1 MTDKDLLGQIQLLI
15 MDVDGVLTDG
25 GIILHSDGTESK
37 RFHVMDGH
45 RIKMWQRAGGQ
56 TAIISG
62 RQTQVT
68 TDRAEQL
75 GITHILQG
83 CLEKLP
89 AFESLLEK
97 TGMRPE
103 QVAYIGDDL
112 MDIPLVRRAG
122 VGIAVANADD
132 ELKKYADLVTLR
144 AGGSGAVG
152 EVIEYFLKA
161 SGKWNGLME
170 RYRV

>member
-1 MTDKDLLGQIQLLI
+1 

-37 RFHVMDGH
+37 RFSVIDGH
-45 RIKMWQRAGGQ
+45 RIKMWQRANGQ

-62 RQTQVT
+62 RDSQAT
-68 TDRAEQL
+68 TERAEQL
-75 GITHILQG
+75 GIKHVMQG

-97 TGMRPE
+97 TSLCPE
-103 QVAYIGDDL
+103 QTAYIGDDL

-122 VGIAVANADD
+122 LGIAVADADG
-132 ELKKYADLVTLR
+132 ELKKYADWVTVQS
-144 AGGSGAVG
+144 GGHGAVA
-152 EVIEYFLKA
+152 EVIEQILKETHQWD
-161 SGKWNGLME
+161 KLME
-170 RYRV
+170 RYLL